1 MGVGGSKVSRV
12 INQQSLFPQEE
23 ALSEPS
29 EGKQDVQ
36 GGVSLGEEGAL

>member
-1 MGVGGSKVSRV
+1 MGVGGSKVSKV
-12 INQQSLFPQEE
+12 INQQSFPQEE